1 MNTKQKKTLYE
12 SIMKSVAKTVK
23 SKLNEN
29 VHIPSDMC
37 FVGYVEDSTDG
48 MALFPSFH
56 LFRTYDDAVKYIETE
71 CDYGSAYDYVGGQIW
86 DGDTWETNV
95 DLPDYYNKG
104 SEVIGGFV
112 LDSIDFE

>member
-1 MNTKQKKTLYE
+1 MNTKQKKALYE

-23 SKLNEN
+23 NKLNEN
-29 VHIPSDMC
+29 VNDVGMC

-56 LFRTYDDAVKYIETE
+56 LFRTYDDAVKYVETE

-86 DGDTWETNV
+86 DGDTWETDV
-95 DLPDYYNKG
+95 DLPDYYNEG

>member
-1 MNTKQKKTLYE
+1 MNTKQKKALYE

-29 VHIPSDMC
+29 IRIPSDMC

-48 MALFPSFH
+48 MALFPTFR
-56 LFRTYDDAVKYIETE
+56 LVRTYDDAVKYVETA
-71 CDYGSAYDYVGGQIW
+71 CDYTSTYDYVGRQIW
-86 DGDTWETNV
+86 DGNIWDTNV
-95 DLPDYYNKG
+95 DLPDYFNEG

>member
-1 MNTKQKKTLYE
+1 MNTKQKKALYE

-23 SKLNEN
+23 NKLNEN
-29 VHIPSDMC
+29 VNDVGMC

-48 MALFPSFH
+48 LALFPSFN
-56 LFRTYDDAVKYIETE
+56 LFRTYDDAVKYVETE
-71 CDYGSAYDYVGGQIW
+71 CDYGSTYDYVGGQIW
-86 DGDTWETNV
+86 DGDTWKTNV
-95 DLPDYYNKG
+95 DLPDYYNEG

>member
-1 MNTKQKKTLYE
+1 MNTKQKKALYE

-23 SKLNEN
+23 NKLNEN
-29 VHIPSDMC
+29 VNDVGMC
-37 FVGYVEDSTDG
+37 FVGYVEGSTDG

-56 LFRTYDDAVKYIETE
+56 LFRTYDDAIKYVETE
-71 CDYGSAYDYVGGQIW
+71 CDYGSTYDYVGGQIW

-95 DLPDYYNKG
+95 DLPDYYNEG
-104 SEVIGGFV
+104 SEVVGGFI

>member
-29 VHIPSDMC
+29 VIIPSDMC

-56 LFRTYDDAVKYIETE
+56 LFRTYDDAVKYVETE
-71 CDYGSAYDYVGGQIW
+71 CDYSSAYDYVGGQIW
-86 DGDTWETNV
+86 DGNIWDTNV
-95 DLPDYYNKG
+95 DLPDYFNEG

>member
-1 MNTKQKKTLYE
+1 MNTKQKKALYE

-23 SKLNEN
+23 NKLNEN
-29 VHIPSDMC
+29 VNDVGMC
-37 FVGYVEDSTDG
+37 FVGYVEYSTDG

-56 LFRTYDDAVKYIETE
+56 LFRTYDDAVKYVETE
-71 CDYGSAYDYVGGQIW
+71 CDYCSTYDYVCGQIW

>member
-1 MNTKQKKTLYE
+1 MNTKQKKALYE

-23 SKLNEN
+23 NKLNEN
-29 VHIPSDMC
+29 VNDVGMC

-48 MALFPSFH
+48 MALFLPFH
-56 LFRTYDDAVKYIETE
+56 LFRTYDDAVKYVETE
-71 CDYGSAYDYVGGQIW
+71 CDYGSTYDYVGGQIW

-95 DLPDYYNKG
+95 DLPDYYNEG

>member
-1 MNTKQKKTLYE
+1 MNTKQKKALYE
-12 SIMKSVAKTVK
+12 SIMKSVSKTVK
-23 SKLNEN
+23 NKLNEN
-29 VHIPSDMC
+29 VNDVGMC

-56 LFRTYDDAVKYIETE
+56 LFRTYNDAVKYVETE

-95 DLPDYYNKG
+95 DLPDYYNEG
-104 SEVIGGFV
+104 SEVIGGFI

>member
-1 MNTKQKKTLYE
+1 MNTKQKKALYE
-12 SIMKSVAKTVK
+12 SIMKSVSKTVK
-23 SKLNEN
+23 RKLNEN
-29 VHIPSDMC
+29 VNASGMC

-56 LFRTYDDAVKYIETE
+56 LFRTYDDAVKYVETE

-95 DLPDYYNKG
+95 DLPDYYNEG

>member
-1 MNTKQKKTLYE
+1 MNTKQKKALYE
-12 SIMKSVAKTVK
+12 SIMKSVSKTVK
-23 SKLNEN
+23 NKLNEN
-29 VHIPSDMC
+29 VNDVGMC

-56 LFRTYDDAVKYIETE
+56 LFRTYDDAVKYVETE

-95 DLPDYYNKG
+95 DLHDYYNEG
-104 SEVIGGFV
+104 SEVVGGFV

>member
-1 MNTKQKKTLYE
+1 MNIKQKKALYE

-23 SKLNEN
+23 NKLNEN
-29 VHIPSDMC
+29 VNASGMC

-56 LFRTYDDAVKYIETE
+56 LFRTYDDAVKYVETE
-71 CDYGSAYDYVGGQIW
+71 CPDDTAFDYVGQQVW
-86 DGDTWETNV
+86 DAGSWDSDV
-95 DLPDYYNKG
+95 DMPDYYNQG
-104 SEVIGGFV
+104 RYVVGRYV

>member
-29 VHIPSDMC
+29 VNASGMC

-48 MALFPSFH
+48 MALFP
-56 LFRTYDDAVKYIETE
+56 
-71 CDYGSAYDYVGGQIW
+71 
-86 DGDTWETNV
+86 
-95 DLPDYYNKG
+95 
-104 SEVIGGFV
+104 
-112 LDSIDFE
+112 

>member
-29 VHIPSDMC
+29 VNIPSGMC

-56 LFRTYDDAVKYIETE
+56 LFRTYNDAVKYVETE
-71 CDYGSAYDYVGGQIW
+71 CDYSSAYDYVGGQIW
-86 DGDTWETNV
+86 DGNIWETNV
-95 DLPDYYNKG
+95 DLPDYYNEG
-104 SEVIGGFV
+104 SKVIGGFV

>member
-12 SIMKSVAKTVK
+12 SIMKSVSKTVK

-29 VHIPSDMC
+29 VIIPSDMC
-37 FVGYVEDSTDG
+37 FVGYVEDSIDG
-48 MALFPSFH
+48 MALFPTFH
-56 LFRTYDDAVKYIETE
+56 LFRTYDDAVKYVETE
-71 CDYGSAYDYVGGQIW
+71 CDYSSAYDYVGRQIW
-86 DGDTWETNV
+86 DGNIWDTNV
-95 DLPDYYNKG
+95 DLPDYFNEG

>member
-1 MNTKQKKTLYE
+1 MNTKQKKALYE

-23 SKLNEN
+23 NKLNEN
-29 VHIPSDMC
+29 VNDVGMC

-56 LFRTYDDAVKYIETE
+56 LFRTYDDAVKYVETE

-95 DLPDYYNKG
+95 DLPDYYNEG
-104 SEVIGGFV
+104 PEVVGGFV